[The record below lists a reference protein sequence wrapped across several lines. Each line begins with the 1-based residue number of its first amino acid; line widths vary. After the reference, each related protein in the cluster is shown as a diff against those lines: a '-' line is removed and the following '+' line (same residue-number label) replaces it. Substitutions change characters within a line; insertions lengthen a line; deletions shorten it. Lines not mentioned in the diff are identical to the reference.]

1 MKGAQRL
8 EHLFLKRPRGGSL
21 EGGGGL
27 EEVLKKAPGAD
38 IFFHR
43 GPFTTAGN
51 LEFGGRAHIP
61 GTLKDE

>member
-8 EHLFLKRPRGGSL
+8 EHLFRKGPRGGGL
-21 EGGGGL
+21 GGGGGL
-27 EEVLKKAPGAD
+27 EDVLRKAPDTD
-38 IFFHR
+38 IYLHR